1 MRKLLLL
8 VPLLCAC
15 PSIPVRDMDDAEFA
29 FYLDGVGPRW
39 ERRARIWLSEHPDDA
54 VSLSGIATLLED
66 AAGTGL
72 TGTALTDAV
81 EVAAGVAGLDA
92 AVTLIV
98 VEIVDAYEVQMRL
111 GEEVPEIAARW
122 FQIVEEAAGGV
133 RRAATP

>member
-1 MRKLLLL
+1 MKRLLLL

-15 PSIPVRDMDDAEFA
+15 PSLPVKTMDDAEFA

-39 ERRARIWLSEHPDDA
+39 ERRARIWLSEHPEHA
-54 VSLSGIATLLED
+54 ESLAGISTLLVD
-66 AAGTGL
+66 AAEAGL
-72 TGTALTDAV
+72 TGQALTDAV

-98 VEIVDAYEVQMRL
+98 VEIVDAYEQQMRL

-122 FQIVEEAAGGV
+122 FQIVREAAEGV
-133 RRAATP
+133 RAAAG